1 MKTLIVY
8 YTLEGNTE
16 YAVEKIKGKA
26 GADSL
31 KLIPKKAYADKGF
44 KKFFWGGKSAVS
56 GDKPEL
62 EDYDINLSDYE
73 RIVFGFPVW
82 AGTFTPPLRTFIE
95 DNKDSL
101 NGKHFSAFA
110 CQGGSGAEK
119 AFSKLAK
126 CIGIESFESTGI
138 FIDPK
143 ARQSAET
150 DEKIIQFA
158 QTLN

>member
-16 YAVEKIKGKA
+16 YAVDMIKETA

-44 KKFFWGGKSAVS
+44 KKFFWGGKSAVF

-62 EDYDINLSDYE
+62 EDTDIDLSSYE

-95 DNKDSL
+95 NNKEAL
-101 NGKHFSAFA
+101 TGKHFSAFA

-126 CIGIESFESTGI
+126 LIGIEGFDSTGI

-143 ARQSAET
+143 ARPSEGT
-150 DEKIIQFA
+150 DEEIKIFA
-158 QTLN
+158 KTLN

>member
-16 YAVEKIKGKA
+16 YAVEKIKDKIE
-26 GADSL
+26 ADSL
-31 KLIPKKAYADKGF
+31 KLIPKKAYSDKGF
-44 KKFFWGGKSAVS
+44 KKFFWGGKSAVF
-56 GDKPEL
+56 GDKPEI
-62 EDYDINLSDYE
+62 EDYSINLSSYE

-95 DNKDSL
+95 NNKEALS
-101 NGKHFSAFA
+101 GKHFASFA

-119 AFSKLAK
+119 AFDKLAK

-143 ARQSAET
+143 EKQTEET
-150 DEKIIQFA
+150 DAAIEAFA
-158 QTLN
+158 TSLN